1 MKTKFTFTPTETNAE
16 FNAKAIEEGKVYL
29 EIIRDENT
37 GEILSSV
44 EKLGSTGYILLCN
57 KVCGTSHFNM
67 KVFIEVVE
75 QDEFDAWIAGQKTF
89 E

>member
-1 MKTKFTFTPTETNAE
+1 
-16 FNAKAIEEGKVYL
+16 
-29 EIIRDENT
+29 
-37 GEILSSV
+37 
-44 EKLGSTGYILLCN
+44 
-57 KVCGTSHFNM
+57 M